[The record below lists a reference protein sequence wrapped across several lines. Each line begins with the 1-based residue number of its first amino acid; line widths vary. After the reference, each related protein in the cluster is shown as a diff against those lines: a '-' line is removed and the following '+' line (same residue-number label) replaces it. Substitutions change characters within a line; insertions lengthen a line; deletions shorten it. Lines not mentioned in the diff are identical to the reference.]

1 MALSDTWLKSNNGKV
16 RDATQVINDRDG
28 LSVRISPKGKIVFQ
42 MRYRFNNASK
52 RMDIGTYPMMSLK
65 EARAEVKDVM
75 TVPIVRI
82 YLRVNIKN
90 AQVMK
95 RELRHES
102 FSRKAVNTN

>member
-65 EARAEVKDVM
+65 EARAEVAENKKELDKGRD
-75 TVPIVRI
+75 P
-82 YLRVNIKN
+82 LQLKL
-90 AQVMK
+90 K
-95 RELRHES
+95 RDSL
-102 FSRKAVNTN
+102 FSTTYSS